1 MGSEVLSVRNSGI
14 YHNLPQFDPFIK
26 DLTAIITGANGIS
39 GFQTLRALLDSPQ
52 RWAKIYA
59 ISRRPPPPAMMSL
72 LSEEQQSRV
81 QHVASDFLKPA
92 AEVAEALRAG
102 GVSKVDYVFFYS
114 YLQPPPPKGS
124 APWSNVE
131 ELTKVNTAL
140 LKNFIEALPIA
151 GLKPKRFSLQTG
163 AKNCEIDFLHPP
175 NTWLTDHKQMA
186 FTSAVAERPISSPT
200 LNPATS
206 PSTSTTRKRRS
217 SSTTAPPT
225 PPQHG
230 TS

>member
-1 MGSEVLSVRNSGI
+1 MGSEGLPVRNSGI
-14 YHNLPQFDPFIK
+14 YHSLPQFDPSIK

-59 ISRRPPPPAMMSL
+59 ISRRPPPPEMMSL
-72 LSEEQQSRV
+72 LTKEQQSRV

-92 AEVAEALRAG
+92 SEVAEALKAG

-124 APWSNVE
+124 APWSNAE

-151 GLKPKRFSLQTG
+151 GLTPKRFSLQTG
-163 AKNCEIDFLHPP
+163 AKNCEFSFAH
-175 NTWLTDHKQMA
+175 
-186 FTSAVAERPISSPT
+186 
-200 LNPATS
+200 
-206 PSTSTTRKRRS
+206 
-217 SSTTAPPT
+217 
-225 PPQHG
+225 
-230 TS
+230 